1 MGSRASASAKDWVD
15 IAYASERTGFSSV
28 VILGLITDGDMPV
41 MQVRAAKRTT
51 HRVPRSLVDEAHA
64 TVMRGGQVELRE
76 FCRQWADRS
85 KAAKAASPEPAKA
98 VA

>member
-28 VILGLITDGDMPV
+28 MILRLIEDGDMPA
-41 MQVRAAKRTT
+41 MQIKRARRTT
-51 HRVPRSLVDEAHA
+51 HRIPRRLVDEAHA
-64 TVMRGGQVELRE
+64 KVMAGGKVELGT
-76 FCRQWADRS
+76 FARQWAARN
-85 KAAKAASPEPAKA
+85 KVGTEPETA